1 MAVEF
6 KDTQENLSQ
15 ALMKTI
21 HSISGETVSLRQLFE
36 LIGEQGLWFLCALL
50 CIPFLIPVSIP
61 GVSTVFGAAIIL
73 IGVAILMN
81 RIPWLPKRIM
91 DRPLATAQLIPTL
104 ERGMD
109 WVNRIDKYIRPRML
123 GLTEGAMM
131 SRINGLALVFGGILL
146 IFPFGFIPF
155 SNTLPALAILFL
167 VVGVL
172 QRDGVFVL
180 LGYLMMVVTVAY
192 FAFLIGGAI
201 VAGASLT
208 SLLKS
213 G

>member
-15 ALMKTI
+15 ALTKTI

-73 IGVAILMN
+73 IGIAILMN

-104 ERGMD
+104 EKGMG
-109 WVNRIDKYIRPRML
+109 WVNRIDRFIRPRML
-123 GLTEGAMM
+123 GMTEGAVMN
-131 SRINGLALVFGGILL
+131 RVNGLALVFAGVLL

-180 LGYLMMVVTVAY
+180 LGYLMMVVTIAY

-201 VAGASLT
+201 VAGASLG

>member
-1 MAVEF
+1 MSVEF
-6 KDTQENLSQ
+6 KDTQENLSE
-15 ALMKTI
+15 ALMKTV
-21 HSISGETVSLRQLFE
+21 HSISGETVTLRQLFE

-81 RIPWLPKRIM
+81 RIPWLPRRIM
-91 DRPLATAQLIPTL
+91 DRPIATAQLIPTL
-104 ERGMD
+104 EKGAQT
-109 WVNRIDKYIRPRML
+109 VARIDKMIRPRML
-123 GLTEGAMM
+123 KLTEGAVMN
-131 SRINGLALVFGGILL
+131 RVNGLALVFGGVLL
-146 IFPFGFIPF
+146 IFPLGLIPF

-172 QRDGVFVL
+172 QRDGIFVL
-180 LGYLMMVVTVAY
+180 LGYLMLVVTVIY
-192 FAFLIGGAI
+192 FGALF
-201 VAGASLT
+201 VGAVLAGRGLT
-208 SLLKS
+208 SLLGS